1 MATAICQSNETVECA
16 SRDTTAGGSRLAAL
30 GKLAEADIETSLIVS
45 LSDNLHH
52 LFDPVCEDTLPIYFG
67 PLLGRLYL
75 EGL

>member
-1 MATAICQSNETVECA
+1 MASAMFET
-16 SRDTTAGGSRLAAL
+16 RDSLDRMNCTPNANGNRLSSL
-30 GKLAEADIETSLIVS
+30 GKLAETDIETSLVTN
-45 LSDNLHH
+45 LSENLHS